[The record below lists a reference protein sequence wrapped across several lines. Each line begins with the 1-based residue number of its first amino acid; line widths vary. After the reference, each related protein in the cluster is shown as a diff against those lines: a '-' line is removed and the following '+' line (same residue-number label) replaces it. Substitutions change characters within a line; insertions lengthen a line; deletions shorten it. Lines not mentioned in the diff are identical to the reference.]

1 MKIDI
6 CTTIQKIK
14 SDAQVSIS
22 GENINTLEW
31 HDGNP
36 TNITNEQILA
46 KQLELQ
52 TEEDNKIA
60 QQESKKQ
67 SAIAKLKA
75 LGLDE
80 EEIKSLLGV

>member
-1 MKIDI
+1 MEIKIIDA
-6 CTTIQKIK
+6 IQSIK
-14 SDAQVSIS
+14 KDAQVSIS
-22 GENINTLEW
+22 GENINNIEW

-36 TNITNEQILA
+36 NNITNEQILA

-67 SAIAKLKA
+67 SAITKLKA